1 MGKNNKTIVYWAP
14 IWDLMEDVVDWNML
28 YSEPENL
35 FSVMLDDRTQRAP
48 GVEYNLPLNKPK
60 TEHNHS
66 MFRCPAISNITKNTF
81 LLRNTIETHL
91 KIDPPDY
98 NKKTPPGITPE
109 LDDTRIKYHSKNYT
123 NCNLI
128 HQSNLSGS
136 ELFVYALRWI
146 FFTED
151 DSLNMNL
158 TSPWFTNSPHMKYG
172 SIIPGQ
178 FDVGKWFRSIT
189 LEYNLWPDNNEFKIL
204 ADEIAGYVSFET
216 PNDVE
221 LVRFQMNE
229 PLTKYSRSTATSSSW
244 YTNVPLL
251 KRYKMFENSKMKRLI
266 MKEIKK
272 CII

>member
-1 MGKNNKTIVYWAP
+1 MAK
-14 IWDLMEDVVDWNML
+14 
-28 YSEPENL
+28 
-35 FSVMLDDRTQRAP
+35 
-48 GVEYNLPLNKPK
+48 
-60 TEHNHS
+60 
-66 MFRCPAISNITKNTF
+66 ITV
-81 LLRNTIETHL
+81 
-91 KIDPPDY
+91 
-98 NKKTPPGITPE
+98 ITPTHRRPDLLFQCIKAVQKSTFTDYEHIVIGDSCPWAKRVCE
-109 LDDTRIKYHSKNYT
+109 LFIDDTRIKYHSKNYT